1 MKEGAHICKKTDKNK
16 KKITFAEYFYL
27 HSAKRAFGKG
37 TSFAECISL
46 GTRQRRPLCRVPDL
60 RHSAKLGPLP
70 SACDLALG
78 KDGCFAECQ
87 ITVFAEC
94 LPFGTRQ
101 S

>member
-1 MKEGAHICKKTDKNK
+1 MFDLCKKTEKNK
-16 KKITFAEYFYL
+16 KNYL
-27 HSAKRAFGKG
+27 CRVFLPWHSAKRAFGKG
-37 TSFAECISL
+37 TSFNECISL

-87 ITVFAEC
+87 ITVFAQC